1 MLKTDDTHHTYIHT
15 HKMRQII
22 NKTISGCYPQWI
34 GLETMSQKLCMYNI
48 IICTIIYNYVYTYIY
63 ILHFNSLK
71 RCSLSHVPS
80 TKSRTTMVL
89 CMRRCMI
96 VITRSF
102 THGVAPSHPGV
113 LNWDGPNE

>member
-1 MLKTDDTHHTYIHT
+1 MLKTDDTHHTYMHT

-63 ILHFNSLK
+63 IYCILIPLK
-71 RCSLSHVPS
+71 D
-80 TKSRTTMVL
+80 VL
-89 CMRRCMI
+89 CHM
-96 VITRSF
+96 F
-102 THGVAPSHPGV
+102 PQ
-113 LNWDGPNE
+113 PNLGQQWYCVCDDA